1 MWKQAYIIHSYLH
14 LRPVAK
20 WTLTI
25 WSGKNTKVSLI
36 WMKRCISSWSYYLKY
51 MQDINQEGMEHF
63 RQLSHECNQYPFHEA
78 VSFKFN
84 RPINMC
90 SSMFADLSTKANS
103 EWSVK
108 KTRSLSLDGDLGPN
122 DLELLNRIY
131 LAAFFLPSCNLPLNL
146 INKDEFLSIMKFTL
160 NHKFFQWP
168 PWKVK
173 Q

>member
-1 MWKQAYIIHSYLH
+1 MRKQAYIIHSYLH

-25 WSGKNTKVSLI
+25 WSGSNTKVSLI

-108 KTRSLSLDGDLGPN
+108 KTRSPSLDGDLEPN
-122 DLELLNRIY
+122 DFWNYWAEYTWQPFFSPPATCLLIW
-131 LAAFFLPSCNLPLNL
+131 
-146 INKDEFLSIMKFTL
+146 SIKMSFS
-160 NHKFFQWP
+160 P
-168 PWKVK
+168 
-173 Q
+173 